1 MATNRDLLKEAIAD
15 AKAVKE
21 TAIANAK
28 AALEEAFTPFL
39 KEKLAQKINEMDE
52 LKEEEEEVYETE
64 MEKSMTDESIEEVSL
79 DELLAELEGGNL
91 SRQEQIVIYKEE
103 LKKAGVDEKS
113 FLVWNAEGI
122 NPSMNWN
129 KYSIEDLY
137 NANLDYD
144 ESEGG
149 GNEPMTK
156 EKIVQHVKSQVSMF
170 KEEGGNLNEAKEK
183 EEEMSIED
191 MDEDDLKSFIEDVI
205 KDMVSAGELE
215 AGHEG
220 EEEEEEEMEMEP
232 EEGEEEVE
240 TEEEELDENVDLDEL
255 LAELEVEEAYS
266 KPVSDPTSKS
276 KNIIFS
282 KGKDEYVTD
291 ETEEDDAEYSKE
303 KAEKLSFYEEEL
315 KEALSTIK
323 SLQSELNEINLL
335 NAKLLYTNKIFRN
348 KSLTE
353 SQKIK
358 VLTAFDK
365 ATSKKEVELVYET
378 LQEGLKVSTVTKSPI
393 KESLGS
399 ASKALGSATAKP
411 IIENDAFARMREL
424 AGLRNK

>member
-52 LKEEEEEVYETE
+52 LEEEKDEMYETE
-64 MEKSMTDESIEEVSL
+64 MEKAESMEEGESVEEVSL
-79 DELLAELEGGNL
+79 DELLAELEEGEDMDKK
-91 SRQEQIVIYKEE
+91 SMEE
-103 LKKAGVDEKS
+103 TEIS
-113 FLVWNAEGI
+113 
-122 NPSMNWN
+122 
-129 KYSIEDLY
+129 
-137 NANLDYD
+137 
-144 ESEGG
+144 
-149 GNEPMTK
+149 
-156 EKIVQHVKSQVSMF
+156 
-170 KEEGGNLNEAKEK
+170 EAKEVEK

-266 KPVSDPTSKS
+266 KPASDSTSKS

-378 LQEGLKVSTVTKSPI
+378 LQEGLKVSTVTKSTI

>member
-52 LKEEEEEVYETE
+52 VEEEMDEMYETE
-64 MEKSMTDESIEEVSL
+64 MEKSMDENVEEVSL
-79 DELLAELEGGNL
+79 DELLAELEEGENM
-91 SRQEQIVIYKEE
+91 EE
-103 LKKAGVDEKS
+103 K
-113 FLVWNAEGI
+113 
-122 NPSMNWN
+122 
-129 KYSIEDLY
+129 
-137 NANLDYD
+137 
-144 ESEGG
+144 
-149 GNEPMTK
+149 PM
-156 EKIVQHVKSQVSMF
+156 
-170 KEEGGNLNEAKEK
+170 EETEISEAKAEEK

-232 EEGEEEVE
+232 EEGEEA
-240 TEEEELDENVDLDEL
+240 EEEAEEEVNLDEL
-255 LAELEVEEAYS
+255 LAELEGVEEAYAKKS
-266 KPVSDPTSKS
+266 SDSTPKS
-276 KNIIFS
+276 KNAIFS

-291 ETEEDDAEYSKE
+291 ETEVDDKASSKE
-303 KAEKLSFYEEEL
+303 EAEKLSFYEEEL
-315 KEALSTIK
+315 KEAYSTIE
-323 SLQSELNEINLL
+323 SLQSELNEINVL

-399 ASKALGSATAKP
+399 ASKALGSASAKP